1 MALAFTS
8 FMVHCN
14 CCFQVAPVCTHGD
27 NPATPCAF
35 FTPDAGTARQAN
47 GDYLP
52 SFRSTLPTEVRGLDA
67 SNIDS
72 LYKYTPTAAVPTVLT
87 VEETALAA
95 DLTTLSFTNMGHVLS
110 LVGKR
115 PGLLSSVKTAILLL
129 LNTATT
135 APQSAIC
142 SNGLQEIDR
151 LVARQDVL
159 KDKGLVGS
167 TTSTQAYQQSTF
179 PKATLFQTIVRTV
192 EKGPEIIAPTEA
204 TYLDAATGKVYIPF
218 GKSTKVTSPENF
230 MYCLMIFVTTSCQIS
245 NEAPFVYFS
254 LQKEMKRACLIK
266 GHVAAQAYLDAFLRT
281 MDSGVFTNPLAII
294 AAGEHNRIYDEVM
307 TMFSAK
313 VPDKDRTK
321 DPLDPRKRITFGKV
335 TTPLGGKG
343 AGVIS
348 NWTTGDK
355 MKCNRF
361 HSTPQKECS
370 AGVPA
375 GDPRF
380 TADQVGLCAYL
391 H

>member
-1 MALAFTS
+1 
-8 FMVHCN
+8 
-14 CCFQVAPVCTHGD
+14 
-27 NPATPCAF
+27 
-35 FTPDAGTARQAN
+35 
-47 GDYLP
+47 
-52 SFRSTLPTEVRGLDA
+52 
-67 SNIDS
+67 
-72 LYKYTPTAAVPTVLT
+72 
-87 VEETALAA
+87 
-95 DLTTLSFTNMGHVLS
+95 
-110 LVGKR
+110 
-115 PGLLSSVKTAILLL
+115 
-129 LNTATT
+129 
-135 APQSAIC
+135 
-142 SNGLQEIDR
+142 
-151 LVARQDVL
+151 
-159 KDKGLVGS
+159 
-167 TTSTQAYQQSTF
+167 
-179 PKATLFQTIVRTV
+179 
-192 EKGPEIIAPTEA
+192 
-204 TYLDAATGKVYIPF
+204 
-218 GKSTKVTSPENF
+218 

-307 TMFSAK
+307 TLFSAK
-313 VPDKDRTK
+313 IPDKDRTK